1 MAIFI
6 FAIIMGVFLI
16 LYLVN
21 GIVVAAKAPK
31 GEKKQR
37 FKAHFHPLGWFGWV
51 LMMFCVVATLFTPG
65 GRAVTNHINWN
76 QVLALELITDCY
88 DETDVINAILDL
100 REGKYSTN
108 EQMVLTLNP
117 YITEDELQAA
127 LLVLNKKEGVR

>member
-21 GIVVAAKAPK
+21 GIVVAVKASK
-31 GEKKQR
+31 GEKKQK
-37 FKAHFHPLGWFGWV
+37 FKTHFHPLGWFGWV

-65 GRAVTNHINWN
+65 GRAVMNHINWN

-117 YITEDELQAA
+117 YITENELQAA